1 MMAKVRKAALLV
13 IVVVAMGSSD
23 TDAAYHPDHGD
34 LCYDGV
40 FFADSL
46 FVWNSPGPW
55 RIPSPFNISDDPG
68 YEHDFSVSNQF
79 FTACSSWTNL
89 PSAYDDCPTAG
100 VDEPSTTWT
109 FSFGSFHIA
118 SGVVADRVYYGLW
131 NFSGGS
137 ALTSPFTLSGQQVW
151 HDTCPFDIIWCML
164 SRDTNT
170 LLTGFTNWGG
180 YPSCMFW

>member
-1 MMAKVRKAALLV
+1 MMTKLRSAFLIAGLTIAA
-13 IVVVAMGSSD
+13 GSSESR
-23 TDAAYHPDHGD
+23 AAYYPDHGD
-34 LCYDGV
+34 LCYDGI

-79 FTACSSWTNL
+79 FTACTSWTNL

-100 VDEPSTTWT
+100 VSEPSSTWT

-118 SGVVADRVYYGLW
+118 SGVTANTTYYGSW
-131 NFSGGS
+131 NLSGG
-137 ALTSPFTLSGQQVW
+137 
-151 HDTCPFDIIWCML
+151 
-164 SRDTNT
+164 
-170 LLTGFTNWGG
+170 
-180 YPSCMFW
+180 